1 MVKIIESKGKTLNE
15 AIENGILK
23 LGINREDAEINV
35 VQAPSKGLFGIGN
48 KDAIVEIKFSDS
60 PKNKAVEF
68 LSDVFSKM
76 NLDVKIDCEEKGDE
90 LSINLSGDQMGI
102 LIGRRGETLDALQY
116 LTRLVI
122 NKGENDY
129 LRVTLDT
136 ENYRSK
142 REQTLIKLADKL
154 ASKVL
159 RTKRSVAL
167 EPMNPFERKI
177 IHAALQGN
185 KNLNTYSVGEEPHR
199 KIIIAYAK
207 KEA

>member
-35 VQAPSKGLFGIGN
+35 IQAPSKGLFGIGN

-76 NLDVKIDCEEKGDE
+76 NLDVKIDCEEKADE
-90 LSINLSGDQMGI
+90 LFINLSGDQMGI